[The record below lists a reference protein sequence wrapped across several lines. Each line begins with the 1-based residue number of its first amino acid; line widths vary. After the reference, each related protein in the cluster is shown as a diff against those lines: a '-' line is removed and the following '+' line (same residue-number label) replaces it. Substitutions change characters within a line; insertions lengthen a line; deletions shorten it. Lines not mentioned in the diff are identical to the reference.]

1 MIASAKGKRFLEYI
15 SPIYEQ
21 SIIMQA
27 ILEAIGAEWDDVD
40 RLTDEVFAQLFP
52 QTATWG
58 IVYWERL
65 VGIPRNDSLSIEQR
79 RARVLTRMQTR
90 WPVTKSRLEQIV
102 NQFVSSKD
110 ARIQER
116 YADYSFDIILPFGGF
131 DYSEVTRLIEEVK
144 PAHLAAS
151 YEARAKELALVIATR
166 PRSWHFDYP
175 LTNILRTATKPGK
188 SLPSSLQIHSRDR
201 TWKFGYPLANTF
213 YPQGVRGK
221 ITEST
226 LEMQAQSRVFLF
238 EYPLCGTFATGEV
251 SM

>member
-1 MIASAKGKRFLEYI
+1 MITSPKCRKFLGYI

-21 SIIMQA
+21 SVIMQA
-27 ILEAIGAEWDDVD
+27 VMEAIGAEWDDVD

-58 IVYWERL
+58 IVYWEML
-65 VGIPRNDSLSIEQR
+65 LKIPVNKGLPIEQR
-79 RARVLTRMQTR
+79 RARVLSKMQTR
-90 WPVTKSRLEQIV
+90 WPVTKARMEQIV

-175 LTNILRTATKPGK
+175 LTNEVTMATKPGK

-226 LEMQAQSRVFLF
+226 LEMQAQSRAFLF
-238 EYPLCGTFATGEV
+238 GYPLCGTFVAGEV
-251 SM
+251 SV